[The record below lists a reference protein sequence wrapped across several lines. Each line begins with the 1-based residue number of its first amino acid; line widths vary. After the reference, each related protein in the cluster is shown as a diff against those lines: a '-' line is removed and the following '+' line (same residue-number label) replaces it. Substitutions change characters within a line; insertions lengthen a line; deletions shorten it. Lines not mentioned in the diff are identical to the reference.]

1 MQAGGNASLGRFK
14 ARGRRV
20 DEHRGGDPE
29 ATMRARGA
37 GVLAV
42 VASLLAGAALADPPP
57 APKPAPAC
65 EADRP
70 EREARNLESLVESLE
85 SLERSQPPGPD
96 QVIPLDNR
104 GYNYGEPA
112 FPLADLSRGPQR

>member
-1 MQAGGNASLGRFK
+1 MTEEGRQLAKKIVLVTGAAKRLGR
-14 ARGRRV
+14 
-20 DEHRGGDPE
+20 
-29 ATMRARGA
+29 AT
-37 GVLAV
+37 
-42 VASLLAGAALADPPP
+42 ALA
-57 APKPAPAC
+57 AARKG
-65 EADRP
+65 ADVAITYLKS
-70 EREARNLESLVESLE
+70 EREARNLDSLVESLE